1 MAIKFS
7 KLLGIYYQVIGHWAL
22 GIGLLVFPSH
32 QSPVPSP
39 LHLPLWEILV

>member
-7 KLLGIYYQVIGHWAL
+7 KLLGIYYQVIGHWVINL
-22 GIGLLVFPSH
+22 P